1 MAGMRIASLSVPL
14 STATARPASA
24 IVATALALLL
34 GGCSGVEYAM
44 GASYGTSTAA
54 VAPVA
59 AGASATEITIIA
71 GGTGLYVSVSLGTAA
86 ANVMAAATGAAI
98 YAAML
103 QESGEWR
110 PWRGP
115 PMLEGRSINE
125 QDCTK
130 PIADPLANLKCK

>member
-1 MAGMRIASLSVPL
+1 
-14 STATARPASA
+14 
-24 IVATALALLL
+24 
-34 GGCSGVEYAM
+34 M
-44 GASYGTSTAA
+44 GASFGGSTAVVMPA
-54 VAPVA
+54 A
-59 AGASATEITIIA
+59 AGAAATDIAIVA
-71 GGTGLYVSVSLGTAA
+71 GGTGLYVSVTLGTTA
-86 ANVMAAATGAAI
+86 ANIMAAATGAAI

-130 PIADPLANLKCK
+130 PIVDPLANLKCK